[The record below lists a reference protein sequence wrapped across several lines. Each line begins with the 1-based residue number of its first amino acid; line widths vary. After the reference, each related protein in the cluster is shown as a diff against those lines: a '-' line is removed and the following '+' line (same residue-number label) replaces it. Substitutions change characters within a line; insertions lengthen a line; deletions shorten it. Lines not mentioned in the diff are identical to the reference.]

1 MNENGVLTGYT
12 TDGIG
17 YMKACED
24 AGFNIVGEKMTLS
37 KAGGAATAILV
48 QAVGRVR
55 EISLFTRDP
64 KREHTLKIVSALRER
79 TGCKIQLFSYEDE
92 DVLRRELADSQI
104 LTNGTNLGMAP
115 HEEGCILP
123 DASFLHKDLI
133 VSDIIYNPR
142 KTRLLQMAEEA
153 GCPHFNGLYMLLYQG
168 AEAFRIWT
176 GKDMP
181 VDLIKEKFFR

>member
-1 MNENGVLTGYT
+1 M
-12 TDGIG
+12 TDEL
-17 YMKACED
+17 KAVAE
-24 AGFNIVGEKMTLS
+24 AVEKG
-37 KAGGAATAILV
+37 KAKLVPGLV
-48 QAVGRVR
+48 QAALDGVR

-123 DASFLHKDLI
+123 DASPSKPQARQIPAHGFPRQISELHHPAPLD
-133 VSDIIYNPR
+133 VPTPTCAPPR
-142 KTRLLQMAEEA
+142 QS
-153 GCPHFNGLYMLLYQG
+153 GSCS
-168 AEAFRIWT
+168 
-176 GKDMP
+176 
-181 VDLIKEKFFR
+181 

>member
-1 MNENGVLTGYT
+1 
-12 TDGIG
+12 
-17 YMKACED
+17 
-24 AGFNIVGEKMTLS
+24 MTLFG
-37 KAGGAATAILV
+37 AGGAATAILV
-48 QAVGRVR
+48 QAALDGVPETVFF
-55 EISLFTRDP
+55 FTRDP

-79 TGCKIQLFSYEDE
+79 NGCKIQLFSYEDE

-115 HEEGCILP
+115 QSRRAVFFRMLLFFTRISSYRISSTTPE
-123 DASFLHKDLI
+123 DAAA
-133 VSDIIYNPR
+133 SDGR
-142 KTRLLQMAEEA
+142 GER